1 MQLKRLI
8 QEKRPELIIKKGV
21 VFYHNN
27 ATFLTIRQ
35 KLKELGW
42 EVLIHPPYSPNLTP
56 SNYHLFWSLWRK
68 LDFKKSLPKSL
79 VLIFCLEI
87 PKILHR
93 WNNDFIQ
100 KMAENHRSKRHML
113 VFQLCSNL

>member
-1 MQLKRLI
+1 MFEEDRSQSEVRHIHCKARIDIKEGDAVYLMRENRLLWAAVAKQSNWFWSLSTTNAI
-8 QEKRPELIIKKGV
+8 EAINSGKAARMIIKKGV

-56 SNYHLFWSLWRK
+56 SNYHLFWSL
-68 LDFKKSLPKSL
+68 
-79 VLIFCLEI
+79 
-87 PKILHR
+87 
-93 WNNDFIQ
+93 
-100 KMAENHRSKRHML
+100 
-113 VFQLCSNL
+113 